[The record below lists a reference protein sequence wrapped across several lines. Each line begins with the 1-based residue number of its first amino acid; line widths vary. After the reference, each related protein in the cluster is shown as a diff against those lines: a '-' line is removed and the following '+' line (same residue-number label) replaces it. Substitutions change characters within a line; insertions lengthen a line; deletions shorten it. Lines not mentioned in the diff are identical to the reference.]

1 MTKFKSCEKSGIQ
14 VGEGGMVRG
23 YASTFDRIPD
33 CYGDVVAKGAFTET
47 LKKWKELNAQGKYI
61 PLLYAHDTTHPKY
74 NIGRIVD
81 AGEDDIG
88 MWVEGEFDKD
98 NDIAQYVR
106 KLVKEGRL
114 YQFSFAYD
122 AKRCGM
128 VELEDGVKANELQE
142 LQLFE
147 VSLVQIPANQ
157 LATVEDVKAAKAG
170 KRNSAKDES
179 DIQKAIS
186 LIGEAGTILNA
197 LLGDGD
203 SGQEGADD
211 EGGEAGGDAGAKG
224 REAEAELLELYKKTV
239 IEFI

>member
-14 VGEGGMVRG
+14 IGDGGTVRG

-47 LKKWKELNAQGKYI
+47 LKKWEDLNVQGKYI
-61 PLLYAHDTTHPKY
+61 PLLFGHNTEDPKY
-74 NIGRIVD
+74 NIGRIVK
-81 AGEDDIG
+81 AGEDERG
-88 MWVEGEFDKD
+88 LWVEAEFD
-98 NDIAQYVR
+98 NENELAQYAR

-114 YQFSFAYD
+114 YQFSFAFD
-122 AKRCGM
+122 VKRCGM

-179 DIQKAIS
+179 DIRKAIS
-186 LIGEAGTILNA
+186 LIEEAGKILSA
-197 LLGDGD
+197 LAGDGD
-203 SGQEGADD
+203 NGQEGADE